1 MELETILN
9 TLNFSNIIWQILTP
23 IIFSL
28 ADILTGFIQAVIN
41 KNVDSSLMRNG
52 LLHKILIIIV
62 VFLGFIIDATFSINI
77 VAKIICSYII
87 IMELTSILENKIKTK
102 NNNVMDTKQKIQMA
116 AEILDDS
123 KNTVKKIKKEKGLIE
138 RVESSK
144 TILTEDNRELL
155 RD

>member
-28 ADILTGFIQAVIN
+28 ADVLTGFIQAVIN
-41 KNVDSSLMRNG
+41 KNVDSSVMRNG

-62 VFLGFIIDATFSINI
+62 VFLGFVIDATFSINI

-87 IMELTSILENKIKTK
+87 IMELTSILENLKKAGLDFGPVT
-102 NNNVMDTKQKIQMA
+102 
-116 AEILDDS
+116 EIL
-123 KNTVKKIKKEKGLIE
+123 KNKEVKK
-138 RVESSK
+138 
-144 TILTEDNRELL
+144 
-155 RD
+155 

>member
-9 TLNFSNIIWQILTP
+9 TLNFSNITWQILTP

-41 KNVDSSLMRNG
+41 KNVDSSVMRNG

-62 VFLGFIIDATFSINI
+62 VFLGFVIDATFSINI

-87 IMELTSILENKIKTK
+87 IMELTSILENLKKAGLDFGPVTEILKNKEVK
-102 NNNVMDTKQKIQMA
+102 NN
-116 AEILDDS
+116 EI
-123 KNTVKKIKKEKGLIE
+123 V
-138 RVESSK
+138 
-144 TILTEDNRELL
+144 
-155 RD
+155 